1 MLDAIE
7 IETGKNPQASVI
19 WLHGLGAD
27 GNDFAPIVPELD
39 LPPVAIRFIFPHAP
53 MQPVTINGGMV
64 MRAWYDISDQAIR
77 REDERGVRAS
87 QAEIEKF
94 LAREKSRGVSAGRI
108 VVAGFSQGGAIALQA
123 GLRHAERLAG
133 IMVLSTYV
141 PLADLLP
148 AEMSAMNRGLPVFMA
163 HGSDDPIIPVARAIE
178 SRTLLE
184 KLGYPVQWQ
193 EYRMPHSVCA
203 EEIADIS
210 AWLRQVLG

>member
-1 MLDAIE
+1 
-7 IETGKNPQASVI
+7 
-19 WLHGLGAD
+19 
-27 GNDFAPIVPELD
+27 
-39 LPPVAIRFIFPHAP
+39 
-53 MQPVTINGGMV
+53 
-64 MRAWYDISDQAIR
+64 
-77 REDERGVRAS
+77 
-87 QAEIEKF
+87 
-94 LAREKSRGVSAGRI
+94 
-108 VVAGFSQGGAIALQA
+108 
-123 GLRHAERLAG
+123 
-133 IMVLSTYV
+133 MVLSTYV